1 MSYIFKPTLDIF
13 VVYSK
18 CSHEYKKILKEEDSI
33 EILKILCFITNVE
46 EHHKLY
52 NHVWRKHKSRI

>member
-13 VVYSK
+13 IVYSK

-52 NHVWRKHKSRI
+52 NHV